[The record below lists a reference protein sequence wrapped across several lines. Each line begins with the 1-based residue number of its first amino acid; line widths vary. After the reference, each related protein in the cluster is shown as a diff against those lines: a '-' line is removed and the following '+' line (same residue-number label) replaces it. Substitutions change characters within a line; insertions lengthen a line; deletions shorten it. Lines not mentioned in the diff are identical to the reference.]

1 MQGKNQKTNKNTKV
15 ESAQEMNAKDLSW
28 ELFKKTGNTGY
39 YQLFSALK
47 DEKKENNK

>member
-1 MQGKNQKTNKNTKV
+1 MKDKKDAKSTTKS
-15 ESAQEMNAKDLSW
+15 EMAKEMNAKDISW

-47 DEKKENNK
+47 DENKQNKQ